1 MAMQDFRPGVYRH
14 YKGDHYLA
22 LGLARADETDEV
34 VVVYTRL
41 YARRPADE
49 HAPAA
54 HLERDRGHRRRPA
67 AALCLRGPRHAGARL
82 TRRRAAPGVI
92 HFTSISAAPSPTWS
106 PTA

>member
-41 YARRPADE
+41 YARAGLPMSTRLLRIWNETVDTGAGPQPPLPTWATS
-49 HAPAA
+49 
-54 HLERDRGHRRRPA
+54 RRT
-67 AALCLRGPRHAGARL
+67 RL

>member
-41 YARRPADE
+41 YARAGLPMSTR
-49 HAPAA
+49 
-54 HLERDRGHRRRPA
+54 L
-67 AALCLRGPRHAGARL
+67 LRIWNETVDTGAGPRPRFAYVGHV
-82 TRRRAAPGVI
+82 TPEQD
-92 HFTSISAAPSPTWS
+92 
-106 PTA
+106 